1 MGLIKDIRS
10 LENDYMKITD
20 GYFMFKYMKNF
31 YCIHKGDFDSFIERI
46 DKGDVDRLNVLCKY
60 FEKHS
65 DESESD
71 KSSESS
77 ESEESSKSSKS
88 EESSESSE
96 SSKSEESESEHS
108 ESTESTESEHS
119 SDDDSEN

>member
-10 LENDYMKITD
+10 LDNDYMKITD

-31 YCIHKGDFDSFIERI
+31 YCIHKCDFDSFIERI
-46 DKGDVDRLNVLCKY
+46 DKGDVHRLNVLCKY

-77 ESEESSKSSKS
+77 ESE
-88 EESSESSE
+88 
-96 SSKSEESESEHS
+96 SEHS

-119 SDDDSEN
+119 DSTESEHSSDDDSEN